1 MSCIPDILCVAEGA
15 LRASATASPPYNM
28 HTALVLHGV
37 IVVVVGSSVVF
48 VRAKQVRREMDERMA
63 QQLDSDRHMEGV
75 PMDTLGTNFSGQS
88 IQSIDKEENGWI
100 QDGNT
105 SIPLPDK
112 RDDTRAEVV
121 GIVAR

>member
-1 MSCIPDILCVAEGA
+1 
-15 LRASATASPPYNM
+15 M